1 VSQRLPYR
9 AMTTSGNQF
18 DFEFDLHPDT
28 ASAVNVSNLLT
39 ALLATLDGEI
49 KQIGSIG
56 NGDILQALAMA
67 LAVRTRLLPGPETT
81 LHGLSTD
88 LLVTALA
95 SPCEPRVGNIE
106 ADSPRDLH

>member
-1 VSQRLPYR
+1 VSKRLPYR

-39 ALLATLDGEI
+39 AVLTTLDGEI
-49 KQIGSIG
+49 KQIGGIG

-67 LAVRTRLLPGPETT
+67 LAVRTRILAGSNAT
-81 LHGLSTD
+81 LHGLSVD
-88 LLVTALA
+88 LLSTALA
-95 SPCEPRVGNIE
+95 SSCDAGLGNIE
-106 ADSPRDLH
+106 ADSPTDLH